1 MQTTIAALAVLAVGY
16 LLSHLLFDRLR
27 LRFGYVGAAEYV
39 LLGILLGPAT
49 GVLSED
55 VVRDLTPLV
64 SLALGWVGMT
74 VGTYFR
80 LPAMALLPGAHVR
93 IAFTEACCTFTFAAV
108 LAYGLLH
115 YAAGYDFATAAVPAL
130 TLAAIAVI
138 GAPSAVDALAL
149 RGFGTRPH
157 FPVLQLAARIDALVG
172 IAAFGL
178 ILAIFHQGATAP
190 SIRAPTATEWAVIN
204 VVVGVV
210 SGVLFHLFLG
220 PKGELA
226 GSEQQSRLFIALA
239 GAIVIA
245 SGASYYLNLSPIFT
259 SLVLGVILANT
270 AGGERS
276 ATRVLRG
283 TQRPIY
289 LALLIFAGAAWR
301 GGDVSL
307 YFIPP
312 AFIAIR
318 LLARLAGGWVG
329 GRLAAPPDA
338 AVPGL
343 GRGLLGQGPVGVA
356 VAMNF
361 AQVYPGVA
369 AEAVLGAALLSV
381 LVFEVVA
388 HPEAASLLDPGGRA
402 AEAARAAPELEPE
415 LTPLGGTPAVA
426 RPASPPDEGAP

>member
-39 LLGILLGPAT
+39 LLGVLLGPAT
-49 GVLSED
+49 GVLSQD

-93 IAFTEACCTFTFAAV
+93 IAFTEACATFALGAV

-115 YAAGYDFATAAVPAL
+115 YAAGYAVATAVIPAL

-149 RGFGTRPH
+149 RGFGSRPH
-157 FPVLQLAARIDALVG
+157 FPVLQLTARIDALVG
-172 IAAFGL
+172 VTAFGL
-178 ILAIFHQGATAP
+178 LLAVFHQGETAP
-190 SIRAPTATEWAVIN
+190 SLRPPTPTEWAVIN
-204 VVVGVV
+204 VAVGVV

-220 PKGELA
+220 PRGELA
-226 GSEQQSRLFIALA
+226 GAPQQSRLFIALA

-276 ATRVLRG
+276 ATRALRG

-301 GGDVSL
+301 GDDPSL

-318 LLARLAGGWVG
+318 LLARVAGGWVG
-329 GRLAAPPDA
+329 GWVAAPPELRA
-338 AVPGL
+338 PGL
-343 GRGLLGQGPVGVA
+343 GRGLLSQGAIGVA
-356 VAMNF
+356 VALNYVQVF
-361 AQVYPGVA
+361 PGLAAQT
-369 AEAVLGAALLSV
+369 VLGAALLSV

-388 HPEAASLLDPGGRA
+388 
-402 AEAARAAPELEPE
+402 APETAALLEPGPAPGPMRPAGE
-415 LTPLGGTPAVA
+415 QEPDLTPLGGVAAVE
-426 RPASPPDEGAP
+426 RPAGGLEDAS

>member
-16 LLSHLLFDRLR
+16 LLNHLLFDRLR

-39 LLGILLGPAT
+39 LLGVLLGPAT
-49 GVLSED
+49 GFLSTD

-80 LPAMALLPGAHVR
+80 LPAMALLPGSHVR
-93 IAFTEACCTFTFAAV
+93 IAFSEAAATFAVAGA
-108 LAYGLLH
+108 LLLTLLH
-115 YAAGYDFATAAVPAL
+115 YGAGYDLTTAAVPAV
-130 TLAAIAVI
+130 TLAAIAVL
-138 GAPSAVDALAL
+138 GAPAAIDALAL
-149 RGFGTRPH
+149 RGFGTRRL
-157 FPVLQLAARIDALVG
+157 FPVLQLTARIDALVG
-172 IAAFGL
+172 VVAFGL
-178 ILAIFHQGATAP
+178 LLAVLHRGETAP
-190 SIRAPTATEWAVIN
+190 SVRPPTPTEWAVIN
-204 VVVGVV
+204 VAVGVV

-220 PKGELA
+220 PRGELA
-226 GSEQQSRLFIALA
+226 GAAQESRLFVALA

-259 SLVLGVILANT
+259 TLILGVILANT
-270 AGGERS
+270 SGGERS

-301 GGDVSL
+301 GSDPSL

-318 LLARLAGGWVG
+318 LLARVAGGWVG
-329 GRLAAPPDA
+329 GRLAAPPGA
-338 AVPGL
+338 RAPAL
-343 GRGLLGQGPVGVA
+343 GRGLLSQGAIGVA
-356 VAMNF
+356 VALNYV
-361 AQVYPGVA
+361 QVFPDLAGQT
-369 AEAVLGAALLSV
+369 VLGAALLSV

-388 HPEAASLLDPGGRA
+388 QPETVALLDP
-402 AEAARAAPELEPE
+402 AAPPPTEPEELREAE
-415 LTPLGGTPAVA
+415 LTPLVGVPAVP
-426 RPASPPDEGAP
+426 RPADPGTEGP

>member
-16 LLSHLLFDRLR
+16 LLNHLLFDRLR

-39 LLGILLGPAT
+39 LLGVLLGPAT
-49 GVLSED
+49 GFLSED

-80 LPAMALLPGAHVR
+80 LPAMALLPGTHVR
-93 IAFTEACCTFTFAAV
+93 IAFAEAATSFA
-108 LAYGLLH
+108 LAAGLLFALLH
-115 YAAGYDFATAAVPAL
+115 FAAGYDLSTAALPAL
-130 TLAAIAVI
+130 TLGAIAVI
-138 GAPSAVDALAL
+138 GAPAAVDALAL
-149 RGFGTRPH
+149 RGLGTRRL
-157 FPVLQLAARIDALVG
+157 FPVLQLTARIDALVG
-172 IAAFGL
+172 VVAFGL
-178 ILAIFHQGATAP
+178 LLAVFHQGATAP
-190 SIRAPTATEWAVIN
+190 TVRPPTATEWAVIN
-204 VVVGVV
+204 VAVGVV

-220 PKGELA
+220 PRGELA
-226 GSEQQSRLFIALA
+226 GAAQRSRLFIALA

-259 SLVLGVILANT
+259 TLVLGVILANT

-276 ATRVLRG
+276 ATRVLRA

-301 GGDVSL
+301 GSDPTL

-318 LLARLAGGWVG
+318 LLARTLGGWVG
-329 GRLAAPPDA
+329 GRLAAPADLRAPA
-338 AVPGL
+338 L
-343 GRGLLGQGPVGVA
+343 GRGLLSQGAIGVA
-356 VAMNF
+356 VALNY
-361 AQVYPGVA
+361 AQVFPELA
-369 AEAVLGAALLSV
+369 AQTVLGAALLSV

-388 HPEAASLLDPGGRA
+388 GPETAALLDPG
-402 AEAARAAPELEPE
+402 APPPAPPGPDERDPA
-415 LTPLGGTPAVA
+415 LTPLTGVPAIA
-426 RPASPPDEGAP
+426 RAMPPAEDAP